1 MYACTMNVPSVDPA
15 LLVALP
21 FISLLGNVP
30 LLVGDIT
37 LLVGDD
43 PVLVRD
49 VTLLVGD
56 ITLLVGD
63 VTLLVGDVTLL
74 VGDITLLG
82 VGVPFPRT
90 QFIIVHTVK
99 CKH

>member
-1 MYACTMNVPSVDPA
+1 MNVPSVDPA
-15 LLVALP
+15 LLVAPP

-30 LLVGDIT
+30 LLVGDVTLLVGDIT

-43 PVLVRD
+43 PVLV
-49 VTLLVGD
+49 
-56 ITLLVGD
+56 GD
-63 VTLLVGDVTLL
+63 VTLLVGDDPVF

-90 QFIIVHTVK
+90 QFIIVHTVR

>member
-1 MYACTMNVPSVDPA
+1 MMNVPSVDPA

-21 FISLLGNVP
+21 FISLLGDVP
-30 LLVGDIT
+30 LLGFVVSMLVGNIT

-43 PVLVRD
+43 PV
-49 VTLLVGD
+49 LVGD

-74 VGDITLLG
+74 G

-90 QFIIVHTVK
+90 QFIIVCTVR

>member
-15 LLVALP
+15 LLVAPP

-30 LLVGDIT
+30 LLVGDVTLLVGDIT

-43 PVLVRD
+43 PVLVWD

-63 VTLLVGDVTLL
+63 ATLF
-74 VGDITLLG
+74 G
-82 VGVPFPRT
+82 VGISFSRT
-90 QFIIVHTVK
+90 QFIIVRTVR